1 MTDISNI
8 NNITVVGAGFMGY
21 GIAHVALL
29 AGFDKVVLNDIKKES
44 LDNAAKQIEI
54 GLLKCEEL
62 GKLPEKTTTK
72 IVMARLVKEL
82 DLKKAVENADFII
95 EAVPER
101 LDLKLEIYKRL
112 GDYAPP
118 HTIIASNTSFMDISK
133 LGEASGRPD
142 KVVGMHFIPPIISS
156 KLIEV
161 TKGNKTSNET
171 WEICSAIGE
180 KLPCASGD
188 RFIARIEKWSP
199 GFILNRLLGSV
210 GLYFGWIADQA
221 IEKGIPWEQLDADL
235 ALDEDSMGLCET
247 WDYIG
252 LDVAYDSMNYLKEY
266 LSPDFEM
273 TNGIFHEKVKN
284 GELGAKTG
292 KGFYEWPKSGR
303 HFFEWTKEFRPKTDR
318 SKKAGLLDLE
328 TIIAIEINEG
338 CKLLEEGVI
347 SGYKTIDDVM
357 HIGSREQWPGPFI
370 TGKRI
375 YENLC
380 VKLEELANNS
390 GKDYFRPCDMMKSGE
405 FLKMRKPKPK
415 PVLTYT

>member
-1 MTDISNI
+1 
-8 NNITVVGAGFMGY
+8 
-21 GIAHVALL
+21 
-29 AGFDKVVLNDIKKES
+29 
-44 LDNAAKQIEI
+44 
-54 GLLKCEEL
+54 
-62 GKLPEKTTTK
+62 
-72 IVMARLVKEL
+72 
-82 DLKKAVENADFII
+82 
-95 EAVPER
+95 
-101 LDLKLEIYKRL
+101 
-112 GDYAPP
+112 
-118 HTIIASNTSFMDISK
+118 
-133 LGEASGRPD
+133 
-142 KVVGMHFIPPIISS
+142 
-156 KLIEV
+156 
-161 TKGNKTSNET
+161 
-171 WEICSAIGE
+171 
-180 KLPCASGD
+180 
-188 RFIARIEKWSP
+188 
-199 GFILNRLLGSV
+199 
-210 GLYFGWIADQA
+210 
-221 IEKGIPWEQLDADL
+221 
-235 ALDEDSMGLCET
+235 MGLCET